1 MWFTNSFSHSIG
13 CLFILFIISFG
24 AQKLFNLIQTH
35 LFVFY
40 FVACAL
46 GVISKKIIAKI
57 LVKEDFFYVFIWE
70 FYVNLVSGL
79 PFKSFIYFV
88 LISVYGGRHWSC
100 FILLRVVVQFPQHHL
115 LKRLS
120 FPHCIFLAPLLQI
133 NLPYTCGFIPG
144 LSILFH

>member
-1 MWFTNSFSHSIG
+1 MISSFTVGLGHIQKNHCQDPCEEGFFLCFHLG
-13 CLFILFIISFG
+13 ILCKPG
-24 AQKLFNLIQTH
+24 
-35 LFVFY
+35 
-40 FVACAL
+40 
-46 GVISKKIIAKI
+46 
-57 LVKEDFFYVFIWE
+57 
-70 FYVNLVSGL
+70 
-79 PFKSFIYFV
+79 FKSLIYFV